1 MSLLPIICEGSTPR
15 FDSAALER
23 SLAALAPR
31 APVAVLIH
39 GFRYA
44 PGADIHCPHG
54 HILSL
59 APRRDLPRAIS
70 WPRHLR
76 LAGPQDGLALA
87 FGWQARGTI
96 WQVQARTKGAAAALA
111 RLVACIRQRAPDRRV
126 DLVAH
131 SLGARVALAA
141 LPLAE
146 AGSIGRVLLLAPADF
161 RAHAEAAMDSAAGQA
176 AEVFCITSRANAL
189 FDLCMET
196 LLSARL
202 HASVARGL
210 SQPRQNWLDLRIDDA
225 ATEAALARLGFP
237 LRPASARICHWQPYL
252 RPGVFA
258 LYRALLAR
266 SIGPGQLR
274 AALRAGDPLP
284 AANTVFGPPLA
295 LDPAQAALAG

>member
-1 MSLLPIICEGSTPR
+1 MSLLPVTCEGTTPR
-15 FDSAALER
+15 FDRGALTE
-23 SLAALAPR
+23 SLARLAPS

-44 PGADIHCPHG
+44 PGDTIHCPHG

-59 APRRDLPRAIS
+59 TPRRDMPRAIS

-96 WQVQARTKGAAAALA
+96 WQVQARTAGAAEALA
-111 RLVACIRQRAPDRRV
+111 TLVATIRRLDPDRRV

-131 SLGARVALAA
+131 SLGARVAMAA
-141 LPLAE
+141 LPLTE
-146 AGSIGRVLLLAPADF
+146 AGNIGRILLLAPADF
-161 RAHAEAAMDSAAGQA
+161 RTHAEAAMDSGAGRA
-176 AEVFCITSRANAL
+176 AEVFSITSRANAL

-202 HASVARGL
+202 HASLAQGL
-210 SQPRQNWLDLRIDDA
+210 SHPRQNWLDLRIDDA
-225 ATEAALARLGFP
+225 TTETALARLGFP

-266 SIGPGQLR
+266 RIGPAQIR
-274 AALRAGDPLP
+274 AALRACDPRL
-284 AANTVFGPPLA
+284 AAA
-295 LDPAQAALAG
+295 AQPDLTPGADAVLR

>member
-1 MSLLPIICEGSTPR
+1 MSLLPVNCQGTDLTYDR
-15 FDSAALER
+15 AALEQG
-23 SLAALAPR
+23 LAALAPC

-59 APRRDLPRAIS
+59 APRRDMPRAIS

-87 FGWQARGTI
+87 FGWPARGTI
-96 WQVQARTKGAAAALA
+96 WQAQARTAGAAAALA
-111 RLVACIRQRAPDRRV
+111 TLVAAIRRHDPDRRV

-141 LPLAE
+141 LPLAR

-161 RAHAEAAMDSAAGQA
+161 RAHAEAAMDSDAGRA
-176 AEVFCITSRANAL
+176 AEVFSITSRANAL

-202 HASVARGL
+202 HASLAQGL
-210 SQPRQNWLDLRIDDA
+210 SHPRQTWLDLRIDDPV
-225 ATEAALARLGFP
+225 TEMALARLGFP
-237 LRPASARICHWQPYL
+237 LRPAMARICHWQPYL

-266 SIGPGQLR
+266 SLGPGQIR
-274 AALRAGDPLP
+274 AALQACAPQP
-284 AANTVFGPPLA
+284 AAGTLTGLPLGA
-295 LDPAQAALAG
+295 DAG

>member
-1 MSLLPIICEGSTPR
+1 MSLLPVTCEGTTPG
-15 FDSAALER
+15 FDGAAVER

-44 PGADIHCPHG
+44 PGAGIHCPHG

-59 APRRDLPRAIS
+59 TPRRDVPRAIS

-76 LAGPQDGLALA
+76 LAGPRDGLALA
-87 FGWQARGTI
+87 FGWPARGTI
-96 WQVQARTKGAAAALA
+96 WQAQARTAGAAEALA
-111 RLVACIRQRAPDRRV
+111 SLVAAIRRHDPDRQV

-131 SLGARVALAA
+131 SLGARVAMAA
-141 LPLAE
+141 LPRVE
-146 AGSIGRVLLLAPADF
+146 TGSIGRVLLLAPADF
-161 RAHAEAAMDSAAGQA
+161 RAHAEAAMDSAAGRS
-176 AEVFCITSRANAL
+176 AEVFSITSRANAL

-202 HASVARGL
+202 HASVAQGL
-210 SQPRQNWLDLRIDDA
+210 SHPRQNWLDLRIDDP
-225 ATEAALARLGFP
+225 ATETALARLGFP
-237 LRPASARICHWQPYL
+237 LRPAMVRICHWQPYL

-266 SIGPGQLR
+266 SLGPGQIRAQLR
-274 AALRAGDPLP
+274 ACTPQPTAGTLAVLPLG
-284 AANTVFGPPLA
+284 ADAS
-295 LDPAQAALAG
+295 

>member
-1 MSLLPIICEGSTPR
+1 MSLLPVICEGTAPG
-15 FDSAALER
+15 FDGAALER
-23 SLAALAPR
+23 CLAALPPR

-59 APRRDLPRAIS
+59 TPRRDVPRAIS

-76 LAGPQDGLALA
+76 LAGPRDGLALA
-87 FGWQARGTI
+87 FGWPARGTI
-96 WQVQARTKGAAAALA
+96 WQAQARTAGTAAALA
-111 RLVACIRQRAPDRRV
+111 TLVGAIRRHAPDRQV

-131 SLGARVALAA
+131 SLGARVAMAA
-141 LPLAE
+141 LPLVE

-161 RAHAEAAMDSAAGQA
+161 RAHAEAAMDSAAGRA
-176 AEVFCITSRANAL
+176 AEVFSITSRANAL

-202 HASVARGL
+202 QASLARGL
-210 SQPRQNWLDLRIDDA
+210 SHPRQNWLDLRIDDP
-225 ATEAALARLGFP
+225 ATETALARLGFP
-237 LRPASARICHWQPYL
+237 LRPAMVRICHWQPYL

-266 SIGPGQLR
+266 SLGQGQIRAQLR
-274 AALRAGDPLP
+274 ACAPQPEAG
-284 AANTVFGPPLA
+284 
-295 LDPAQAALAG
+295 ALAGLPLGADAS

>member
-1 MSLLPIICEGSTPR
+1 MSLLPVICEGTAPG
-15 FDSAALER
+15 FDGAALER
-23 SLAALAPR
+23 CLAALPPR

-59 APRRDLPRAIS
+59 TPRRDVPRAIS

-76 LAGPQDGLALA
+76 LAGPRDGLALA
-87 FGWQARGTI
+87 FGWPARGTI
-96 WQVQARTKGAAAALA
+96 WQAQARTAGTAAALA
-111 RLVACIRQRAPDRRV
+111 TLVGAIRRHAPDRQV

-131 SLGARVALAA
+131 SLGARVAMAA
-141 LPLAE
+141 LPLVE

-161 RAHAEAAMDSAAGQA
+161 RAHAEAAMDSAAGRS
-176 AEVFCITSRANAL
+176 AEVFSITSRANAL

-202 HASVARGL
+202 QASLAQGL
-210 SQPRQNWLDLRIDDA
+210 SHPRQNWLDLRIDDP
-225 ATEAALARLGFP
+225 ATETALARLGFP
-237 LRPASARICHWQPYL
+237 LRPAMVRICHWQPYL

-266 SIGPGQLR
+266 TLGQGQIRAQLR
-274 AALRAGDPLP
+274 ACAPQPEAG
-284 AANTVFGPPLA
+284 
-295 LDPAQAALAG
+295 ALAGLPLGADAG

>member
-1 MSLLPIICEGSTPR
+1 MSLLPVTCESTTPG
-15 FDSAALER
+15 FDGAALER
-23 SLAALAPR
+23 SLAALPPR

-44 PGADIHCPHG
+44 PGDAIHCPHG

-59 APRRDLPRAIS
+59 TPRRDMPRAIS

-96 WQVQARTKGAAAALA
+96 WQVQARTAGAAEALA
-111 RLVACIRQRAPDRRV
+111 TLVATIRRLDPDRRV

-131 SLGARVALAA
+131 SLGARVAMAA
-141 LPLAE
+141 LALTE
-146 AGSIGRVLLLAPADF
+146 ACSVGRILLLAPADF
-161 RAHAEAAMDSAAGQA
+161 RAHAETAMDSGAGRA
-176 AEVFCITSRANAL
+176 AEVFSITSRANAL

-202 HASVARGL
+202 HASLAQGL
-210 SQPRQNWLDLRIDDA
+210 SHPRQNWLDLRIDDS
-225 ATEAALARLGFP
+225 ATETALARLGFP

-266 SIGPGQLR
+266 RIGPAQIR
-274 AALRAGDPLP
+274 AALRAGDPQLAAATLP
-284 AANTVFGPPLA
+284 DLT
-295 LDPAQAALAG
+295 QAADAVLR

>member
-1 MSLLPIICEGSTPR
+1 MSLLPVICEGTTPG
-15 FDSAALER
+15 FDGAALER

-44 PGADIHCPHG
+44 PGAGIHCPHG

-59 APRRDLPRAIS
+59 TPRRDVPRAIS

-87 FGWQARGTI
+87 FGWPARGTI
-96 WQVQARTKGAAAALA
+96 WQAQARTAGAAEALA
-111 RLVACIRQRAPDRRV
+111 TLVAAIRRLDPDRRV

-131 SLGARVALAA
+131 SLGARVAMAA

-161 RAHAEAAMDSAAGQA
+161 RAHAEAAMDSSAGRA
-176 AEVFCITSRANAL
+176 AEVFSITSRANAL

-202 HASVARGL
+202 HASLAQGL
-210 SQPRQNWLDLRIDDA
+210 SHPRQNWLDLRIDDT
-225 ATEAALARLGFP
+225 ATETALARLGFP
-237 LRPASARICHWQPYL
+237 LRPAMVRICHWQPYL

-266 SIGPGQLR
+266 TLSPGQIRAMLR
-274 AALRAGDPLP
+274 ACAPQPAPGSLPGQPLGADAG
-284 AANTVFGPPLA
+284 
-295 LDPAQAALAG
+295 

>member
-1 MSLLPIICEGSTPR
+1 MSLLPVICEGTTPG
-15 FDSAALER
+15 FDGAALER

-44 PGADIHCPHG
+44 PGAGIHCPHG

-59 APRRDLPRAIS
+59 TPRRDVPRAIS

-87 FGWQARGTI
+87 FGWPARGTI
-96 WQVQARTKGAAAALA
+96 WQAQARTAAAAEALA
-111 RLVACIRQRAPDRRV
+111 TLVATIRRLDPDRRV

-131 SLGARVALAA
+131 SLGARVAMAA

-161 RAHAEAAMDSAAGQA
+161 RAHAEAAMDSGAGRA
-176 AEVFCITSRANAL
+176 AEVFSITSRANAL

-202 HASVARGL
+202 HASLAQGL
-210 SQPRQNWLDLRIDDA
+210 SHPRQNWLDLRIDDK
-225 ATEAALARLGFP
+225 ATETALARLGFP
-237 LRPASARICHWQPYL
+237 LRPAMVRICHWQPYL

-266 SIGPGQLR
+266 TLSPGQIRAMLR
-274 AALRAGDPLP
+274 ACAPQPAPGSLPGQPLGADAG
-284 AANTVFGPPLA
+284 
-295 LDPAQAALAG
+295 

>member
-1 MSLLPIICEGSTPR
+1 
-15 FDSAALER
+15 
-23 SLAALAPR
+23 
-31 APVAVLIH
+31 VLIH

-44 PGADIHCPHG
+44 PGAGIHCPHG

-59 APRRDLPRAIS
+59 TPRRDVPRAIS

-87 FGWQARGTI
+87 FGWPARGTI
-96 WQVQARTKGAAAALA
+96 WQAQARTAGAAEALA
-111 RLVACIRQRAPDRRV
+111 TLVATIRRLDPDRRV

-131 SLGARVALAA
+131 SLGARVAMAA
-141 LPLAE
+141 LPLAG

-161 RAHAEAAMDSAAGQA
+161 RAHAEAAMDSGAGRA
-176 AEVFCITSRANAL
+176 AEVFSITSRANAL

-202 HASVARGL
+202 HASLAQGL
-210 SQPRQNWLDLRIDDA
+210 SHPRQNWLDLRIDDSV
-225 ATEAALARLGFP
+225 TETALARLGFP
-237 LRPASARICHWQPYL
+237 LRPAMVRICHWQPYL

-266 SIGPGQLR
+266 TLSPGQIRAMLR
-274 AALRAGDPLP
+274 ACAPQTAPGSLPGQPLGADAG
-284 AANTVFGPPLA
+284 
-295 LDPAQAALAG
+295 